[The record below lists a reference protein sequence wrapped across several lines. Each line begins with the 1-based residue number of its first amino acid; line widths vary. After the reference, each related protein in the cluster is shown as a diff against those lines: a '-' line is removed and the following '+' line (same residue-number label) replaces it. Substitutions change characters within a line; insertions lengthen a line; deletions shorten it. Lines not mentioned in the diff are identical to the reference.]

1 METIFALS
9 SGGVPAGVAVI
20 RMSGPLS
27 GTALAALCGAL
38 PDPRRAAYR
47 AIRDAADGS
56 LIDRALVLWIPGPAS
71 ETGEDMAEF
80 QVHGSPAVVRTLLAV
95 LGGFDGAR
103 LARPGEF
110 VRRAFANGKL
120 DLTQAEGLADL
131 VASETKA
138 QLTQALNSSSGT
150 LRRRCEAWRDRIIG
164 LRAAVEARLD
174 FSDEGDV
181 GALPDT
187 LVATAH
193 ALADEIAAACAGY
206 GSAELVRRGY
216 RVALLGLPNA
226 GKSSLL
232 NAIAGR
238 DVAIVT
244 PEAGTTRD
252 VLEVAVDLGGHKVV
266 FLDTAGIRESDSA
279 AEREGVRRAIRTGAD
294 CDLALWLDDLSEAPS
309 APQVDGASATLAIGT
324 KADLANGA
332 LRLTPAVSAVSGQG
346 IDALLSTIRER
357 AKAGAA
363 DGGIVVRER
372 QHSALAIAAEL
383 LRQVGGSE
391 QEEIV
396 AELLRSAGDAIGAV
410 SGQVGAEQVL
420 DRIFSEFCIGK

>member
-47 AIRDAADGS
+47 AIRDPGDGS
-56 LIDRALVLWIPGPAS
+56 LIDKALVLWFPGPAT

-95 LGGFDGAR
+95 LGGFEGAR
-103 LARPGEF
+103 LALPGEF
-110 VRRAFANGKL
+110 VRRAFASGKL

-131 VASETKA
+131 VAAETKS
-138 QLTQALNSSSGT
+138 QLDQALSSSSGT
-150 LRRRCEAWRDRIIG
+150 LRKRCEAWRDRVVG

-181 GALPDT
+181 GALPDA
-187 LVATAH
+187 LVASAH

-266 FLDTAGIRESDSA
+266 FLDTAGIREADSV
-279 AEREGVRRAIRTGAD
+279 AEREGVRRAKTAGAD

-309 APQVDGASATLAIGT
+309 APQVDGSAVLAIGT

-332 LRLTPAVSAVSGQG
+332 LRLIPAVSAVTGQG

-357 AKAGAA
+357 AAEGAA
-363 DGGIVVRER
+363 DRGIVVRER
-372 QHSALAIAAEL
+372 QHRALAAAVEML
-383 LRQVGGSE
+383 KQVGGTA

>member
-1 METIFALS
+1 METIFAIS
-9 SGGVPAGVAVI
+9 IGGVPAGVAVI
-20 RMSGPLS
+20 RLSGLLSGP
-27 GTALAALCGAL
+27 ALAALCGAL

-47 AIRDAADGS
+47 SIRDPGDGS
-56 LIDRALVLWIPGPAS
+56 LIDKALVLWFPGPAS

-80 QVHGSPAVVRTLLAV
+80 QVHGSPAVVRTLLSV
-95 LGGFDGAR
+95 LGGFEGAR
-103 LARPGEF
+103 MALPGEF
-110 VRRAFANGKL
+110 ARRAFANGKL
-120 DLTQAEGLADL
+120 DLTQAEGLSDL
-131 VASETKA
+131 VAAETKA
-138 QLTQALNSSSGT
+138 QLDQALSSSSGA
-150 LRRRCEAWRDRIIG
+150 LRRRCEAWRHRIID
-164 LRAAVEARLD
+164 LRAEVEARLD

-181 GALPDT
+181 GALPAT
-187 LVATAH
+187 LVASGH
-193 ALADEIAAACAGY
+193 ALADEITSACAGY
-206 GSAELVRRGY
+206 GSAEIVRRGS

-266 FLDTAGIRESDSA
+266 FVDTAGIRDADSA
-279 AEREGVRRAIRTGAD
+279 AEQEGVRRAIRAGAD

-309 APQVDGASATLAIGT
+309 APQVDGASDTLAIGT

-332 LRLTPAVSAVSGQG
+332 LRLTPVVSALTGQG
-346 IDALLSTIRER
+346 IDALLSIIRER
-357 AKAGAA
+357 AADGAA
-363 DGGIVVRER
+363 DRGIVVRER
-372 QHSALAIAAEL
+372 QHTALATAAEM

-396 AELLRSAGDAIGAV
+396 AELLRSAGDAIGSV
-410 SGQVGAEQVL
+410 SGQVGAEEVL